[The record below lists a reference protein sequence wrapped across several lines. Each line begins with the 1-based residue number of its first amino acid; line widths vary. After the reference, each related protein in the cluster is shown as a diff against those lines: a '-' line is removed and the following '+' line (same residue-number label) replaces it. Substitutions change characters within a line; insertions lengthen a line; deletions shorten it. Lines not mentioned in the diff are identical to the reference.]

1 MPCFVRRIGEGPL
14 SRNREADGPPADVIR
29 PPEGNGLTRDSFSP
43 LLKQSLSDKLAQ
55 RIRGALQK
63 GDYKMGDRLPPI
75 VEMARRFGVGHP
87 TIREALKKLETM
99 GFVEIRHGSG
109 VYVTRS
115 EEVLVLAS
123 RDFVGTVTKKLLVD
137 LIRAR
142 EPLETASVAEAVH
155 HASLDDLTEMRRL
168 LDAASENFGNDDV
181 LNEVNMGFHRQI
193 ARASGNTVL
202 AQLLDV
208 LATLFADEQRVIL
221 GIFGSRTRDHH
232 EHEEILSALE
242 SRDESLAVERMRQH
256 LRGVR
261 DAILR
266 WNPED
271 HPVK

>member
-1 MPCFVRRIGEGPL
+1 MRDAFGP
-14 SRNREADGPPADVIR
+14 V
-29 PPEGNGLTRDSFSP
+29 
-43 LLKQSLSDKLAQ
+43 LKQSLSDKLAQ
-55 RIRGALQK
+55 RIRGMIQK
-63 GDYKMGDRLPPI
+63 GDYTEGDRLPPI
-75 VEMARRFGVGHP
+75 MEMARRFGVGHP

-123 RDFVGTVTKKLLVD
+123 PDYAGTVTKKLLLD
-137 LIRAR
+137 LIQTR
-142 EPLETASVAEAVH
+142 EPLETQSVADACRNGTLE
-155 HASLDDLTEMRRL
+155 DLVEMRRL
-168 LDAASENFGNDDV
+168 LTTAGENLGDDAV

-208 LATLFADEQRVIL
+208 LHELFTDEQRLIL
-221 GIFGSRTRDHH
+221 GIFGSRDRDHQ
-232 EHEEILSALE
+232 EHLAILEALE
-242 SRDESLAVERMRQH
+242 QRDESLCVDRMRQH
-256 LRGVR
+256 LRGVQ

-271 HPVK
+271 NPVA